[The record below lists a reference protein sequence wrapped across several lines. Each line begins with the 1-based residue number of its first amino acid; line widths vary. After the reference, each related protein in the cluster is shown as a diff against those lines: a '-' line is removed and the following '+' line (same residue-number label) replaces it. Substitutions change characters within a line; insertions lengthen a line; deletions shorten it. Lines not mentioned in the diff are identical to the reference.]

1 MNAFLHIVP
10 EWFQLISLTFCIGAL
25 VCRLLVFTPSTGAE
39 VSSQGSILANIWRS
53 FGICLG
59 IMIAG
64 SVSELLMRAAEMSGQ
79 PVSEAFPILPTVIL
93 KTHFGS
99 TWLIRIA
106 ALILLSI
113 MLTAGRRYRDS
124 HGFLLPTLGLALII
138 SMTASASGHAS
149 DKGDF
154 SVAEIMDWLHLLAAS
169 VWGGGL
175 IVLSVSL
182 LPELVRKGDQE
193 APVIAGVARRFS
205 RIAGV
210 AVGIVAL
217 TSIYNAWSYVGSF
230 GALLKSP
237 YGLAVL
243 VKIILFLIL
252 INLGAFNRYINV
264 PLLQQWGG
272 FPSGNPGIIKRIVD
286 RFVPRFLSN
295 QSGYEIAL
303 RFKRSVRVE
312 ALLIIGVLLCAAMLR
327 HEIPARHVSHMQHLG
342 GRGHSM
348 QHNGGGAPDA
358 HSDHPNH
365 GGER

>member
-64 SVSELLMRAAEMSGQ
+64 SISELLMRASEISGQ

-106 ALILLSI
+106 ALILLSV
-113 MLTAGRRYRDS
+113 MLKAGKLYRDS
-124 HGFLLPTLGLALII
+124 RGFLLTMLGFTVLV

-175 IVLSVSL
+175 LVLSVSL
-182 LPELVRKGDQE
+182 LLELVRTGDRA

-210 AVGIVAL
+210 AVGVIAL

-230 GALLKSP
+230 EAFVKSP

-243 VKIILFLIL
+243 AKIVLFLIL

-272 FPSGNPGIIKRIVD
+272 FPFGNPGIIKRIVD
-286 RFVPRFLSN
+286 RFVPRFLRD
-295 QSGYEIAL
+295 QSGYKIAL

-312 ALLIIGVLLCAAMLR
+312 ALLIIGVFLCAAFLR
-327 HEIPARHVSHMQHLG
+327 HEVPARHAIHLQHMN
-342 GRGHSM
+342 GH
-348 QHNGGGAPDA
+348 HHGTGAPSA
-358 HSDHPNH
+358 PHEHPS
-365 GGER
+365 R